1 MLRNYEKVLIIIP
14 TFNERENISKL
25 IGEIDSTVSRE
36 VDILVIDDNSPD
48 GTGKVVSEIS
58 LRNPRV
64 KLLERKC
71 KDGLARAYLEGF
83 TYALKNHYPVIVCMD
98 ADLSHNPVYLNQF
111 FEKIQE
117 VDFVLGSRYVP
128 GGGIE
133 DWGWFRRLLSR
144 WGNRYARWVLNA
156 PIYDMTSGYKCLRA
170 DLLTKI
176 GYQDIKS
183 NGYEF
188 TIELAYLFYRNGFSI
203 KEIPIVFTDRRY
215 GSSKLSK
222 WIILNALT
230 KVWKLRLG
238 SKKICAVRPNY
249 NAL

>member
-1 MLRNYEKVLIIIP
+1 MLRDEKILILIP
-14 TFNERENISKL
+14 TFNEKENISHL
-25 IGEIDSTVSRE
+25 IDAIYSTVKRE
-36 VDILVIDDNSPD
+36 VDVLVIDDNSPD
-48 GTGKVVSEIS
+48 GTGKIVSEIS
-58 LRNPRV
+58 RKNDRV

-83 TYALKNHYPVIVCMD
+83 TYALKHHYDLIVCMD
-98 ADLSHNPVYLNQF
+98 ADLSHHPAYLNQF
-111 FEKIQE
+111 FETIGE
-117 VDFVLGSRYVP
+117 ADFVLGSRYAP
-128 GGGIE
+128 GGAIE

-144 WGNRYARWVLNA
+144 WGNRYARWVLNV
-156 PIYDMTSGYKCLRA
+156 PIYDLTSGYKCLRTE
-170 DLLTKI
+170 LLTKI
-176 GYQDIKS
+176 GYQEIRS

-188 TIELAYLFYRNGFSI
+188 TIELAYLFYRNGFSV

-222 WIILNALT
+222 WIILDALI

-238 SKKICAVRPNY
+238 SKKVEGAQQFK